1 MVNDMKVC
9 IVAEGC
15 YPYVMGGVSSW
26 IDSMIKSFPNIEF
39 CILTII
45 SDRDQSGKFLYTL
58 PDNVTEV
65 YESYLSD
72 CDWSKKKKHGH
83 RTKLNKEE
91 YRALRSVTLDNHVE
105 WDVLFDMF

>member
-1 MVNDMKVC
+1 MKVC

-72 CDWSKKKKHGH
+72 CDWSKKKKNEQ
-83 RTKLNKEE
+83 RTNINKAEK
-91 YRALRSVTLDNHVE
+91 YPRGKGT
-105 WDVLFDMF
+105 